1 MREIIFQVVEDTD
14 GTYCASWDD
23 PRGGGIST
31 QGSDLAELQAMVRDA
46 VLCHFDDGE
55 APRGAVT
62 SEKCRGPSAVSRKQ
76 EGDKAEEVGHW
87 EDAEWQEFA
96 YRSFAAGY
104 DDDEPDYSEEDK
116 K

>member
-1 MREIIFQVVEDTD
+1 MATFFVYIKLMGEIVFQVIEDTD

-55 APRGAVT
+55 APDRVRLHFVQDPALAV
-62 SEKCRGPSAVSRKQ
+62 A
-76 EGDKAEEVGHW
+76 
-87 EDAEWQEFA
+87 
-96 YRSFAAGY
+96 
-104 DDDEPDYSEEDK
+104 
-116 K
+116 

>member
-1 MREIIFQVVEDTD
+1 VQFVNEIVFQVVEDED

-55 APRGAVT
+55 APDRVRLHFVQDPALAV
-62 SEKCRGPSAVSRKQ
+62 A
-76 EGDKAEEVGHW
+76 
-87 EDAEWQEFA
+87 
-96 YRSFAAGY
+96 
-104 DDDEPDYSEEDK
+104 
-116 K
+116 